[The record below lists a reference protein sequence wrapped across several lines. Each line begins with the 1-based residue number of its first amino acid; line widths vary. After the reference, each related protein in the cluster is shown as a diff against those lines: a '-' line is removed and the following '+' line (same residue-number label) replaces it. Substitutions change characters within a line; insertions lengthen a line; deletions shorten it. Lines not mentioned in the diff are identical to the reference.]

1 MSGMFL
7 CPAFRHRL
15 RSLWHQ
21 FFGTIALMEFVLK
34 NPCQQLCSFSFPP
47 CRRSY
52 ACPMA
57 QGLETLAGLG
67 RAVFRNN
74 CIVLMKFVLKNPC
87 QQLCIFSVP
96 LPTNEAMHVP
106 SPNDC
111 KPLEKSWAH
120 SFSGQSHWWNL
131 SWNPCQLCFS
141 VCRVLP
147 TEQAVSHGFPSVH
160 HVHASISPLTKLSP
174 SYFPRFPLRSS
185 CRRFHL
191 APWETSVGK
200 ERDGS
205 DDRVEGRETVGNS
218 LGRAPLGRSEIE
230 ESTGWT
236 NGKPWKIARGELSW
250 EGGIQKRRQGYRSP
264 RGKGN

>member
-1 MSGMFL
+1 MHV
-7 CPAFRHRL
+7 PWPRVWK
-15 RSLWHQ
+15 LWQVLGVQ
-21 FFGTIALMEFVLK
+21 FFGTIVLYWW
-34 NPCQQLCSFSFPP
+34 NLSW
-47 CRRSY
+47 
-52 ACPMA
+52 
-57 QGLETLAGLG
+57 
-67 RAVFRNN
+67 
-74 CIVLMKFVLKNPC
+74 KNPC

-230 ESTGWT
+230 ESTWVDKRETVENSSGRALLGRRDT
-236 NGKPWKIARGELSW
+236 EATTRVSLPSRQRQLNENPSIGDAFGKNAHRKKKISY
-250 EGGIQKRRQGYRSP
+250 QP
-264 RGKGN
+264 GKNNQL